1 MGQDKAAIRL
11 EGVPLIERVYQA
23 VEPLATSL
31 VQVGGVPYLEHL
43 GVQTVPD
50 RYPDGNAL
58 GGIATALVYAVDLM
72 GTDTWVLCVA
82 CDMPFL
88 QPALLRLLLTLR
100 DGVQLVVPHS
110 GYGHE
115 PLCALYHTSVLP
127 ACEAELAR
135 SNLRIPDV
143 FPHVRTRVVP
153 AVELRAADPALR
165 SFVNVNCPRELQ
177 ALAGG

>member
-11 EGVPLIERVYQA
+11 QGVPLIERVYA
-23 VEPLATSL
+23 ALEPLARRV
-31 VQVGGVPYLEHL
+31 VQVGGPPYLEHL
-43 GVQTVPD
+43 GVEAIPD
-50 RYPDGNAL
+50 RYPNGNAL
-58 GGIATALVYAVDLM
+58 GGIATALAHAGELQ
-72 GTDTWVLCVA
+72 GNDTWVLCVA

-100 DGVQLVVPHS
+100 DGVQVVVPHS

-135 SNLRIPDV
+135 GNLRIPDV
-143 FPHVRTRVVP
+143 FPRVRTQVVP
-153 AVELRAADPALR
+153 VAELRAVDPALR